1 MIIINKKLYHT
12 VKEAS
17 EDLGITM
24 QEIHNAVKVQGTR
37 TLKFYPNN
45 TACRW
50 KRSWNRT
57 ALNLWGVG
65 ACISWIMFDHIYWL
79 LPFALSI
86 FVTSLV
92 LFIDAVFSSS

>member
-17 EDLGITM
+17 EDLGITR
-24 QEIHNAVKVQGTR
+24 QAIHNAVKVQGTR

-50 KRSWNRT
+50 ERRWEP
-57 ALNLWGVG
+57 
-65 ACISWIMFDHIYWL
+65 DHNVK
-79 LPFALSI
+79 LSI
-86 FVTSLV
+86 EVEK
-92 LFIDAVFSSS
+92 I